1 MLIPAN
7 TSEAQERSRQLML
20 TLRSPSVN
28 VTTRDTLMP
37 LPPSLPGGRGLFSL
51 IPVIT
56 DVSVAISINTA
67 GMLTS
72 PQLESISRRRSP
84 GRSSRDPPPSD
95 MLQRRASRDWRPDAA
110 RRRRRRCSV
119 ASPGFH
125 KTKSFNS
132 KNCFYAGVKLHVRS
146 LGPRLISAS
155 APPADDPPS
164 PGVNHP
170 LKGCS

>member
-7 TSEAQERSRQLML
+7 TSEAQERNSQLML
-20 TLRSPSVN
+20 TLHSASVN

-37 LPPSLPGGRGLFSL
+37 LSPSLPGGRGLFSL

-84 GRSSRDPPPSD
+84 GRFSRDPPPSD
-95 MLQRRASRDWRPDAA
+95 MLQRHASRDWRPDAA
-110 RRRRRRCSV
+110 RRRHRRRRSSV
-119 ASPGFH
+119 PPPGFH
-125 KTKSFNS
+125 KTKSFSS
-132 KNCFYAGVKLHVRS
+132 KNRFYAGVKLHFRS
-146 LGPRLISAS
+146 LGP
-155 APPADDPPS
+155 
-164 PGVNHP
+164 G
-170 LKGCS
+170 G